1 MNLRQPIKIGYF
13 TQSVFTV
20 YVELTALVQAR
31 PEGEATGAICPRP
44 PSSRGPLNYIASLL
58 CRELVDGSQET
69 VRQGPPNKFKTN
81 KVFLYITDEDQISFT
96 NLLNR
101 IIEPRLVFPRPRLF
115 GVENEKALPSSAI
128 SAKVISMT
136 LLLCVS
142 GYLLRLG
149 ASLGKSSPARKFRVP
164 GTAMGCSIPENV
176 LF

>member
-1 MNLRQPIKIGYF
+1 MKLLFAVCFVIFCPRWWTLTSHF
-13 TQSVFTV
+13 TQSP
-20 YVELTALVQAR
+20 ELDQSNVN
-31 PEGEATGAICPRP
+31 ATGKSGTSPVSSAVSVQIQSACVHIERGHGCLLP
-44 PSSRGPLNYIASLL
+44 P
-58 CRELVDGSQET
+58 
-69 VRQGPPNKFKTN
+69 
-81 KVFLYITDEDQISFT
+81 
-96 NLLNR
+96 
-101 IIEPRLVFPRPRLF
+101 EPRLVFPRPRLF